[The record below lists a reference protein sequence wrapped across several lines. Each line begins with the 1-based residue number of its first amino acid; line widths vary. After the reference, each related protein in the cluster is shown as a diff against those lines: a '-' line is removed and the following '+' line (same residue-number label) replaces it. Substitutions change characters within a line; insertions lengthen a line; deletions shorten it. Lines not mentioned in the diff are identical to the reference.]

1 MKLNHMHVLGYM
13 LGAEEALFCCVGTR
27 WTQWLFFQ
35 FLGENS
41 VHMGWNQHIV
51 LWAWVAALCPIPHS
65 TLFCFINIKS
75 TGECKDV
82 CVWSVSALYL
92 SAEPLGI
99 QKPKFFSL
107 SCRVETDAIL
117 KREAVC
123 HSRSSQQFKE
133 KKKQMFCC
141 SADDLLFIIQQ
152 TVDIIYSWTNCA
164 NERSVDSIV
173 WIVDSK
179 PALLGALILAA

>member
-1 MKLNHMHVLGYM
+1 MWEPDGLSGCSFSFWGRIQYIWA
-13 LGAEEALFCCVGTR
+13 GISILFCE
-27 WTQWLFFQ
+27 L
-35 FLGENS
+35 ES
-41 VHMGWNQHIV
+41 QHSAPSPIV
-51 LWAWVAALCPIPHS
+51 LF
-65 TLFCFINIKS
+65 FCFINIKS
-75 TGECKDV
+75 TGECKEV

-99 QKPKFFSL
+99 QKPKLFSL

>member
-99 QKPKFFSL
+99 QKPKLFSL

-123 HSRSSQQFKE
+123 HSRSSQQFK
-133 KKKQMFCC
+133 KKKSKCSVALQMICC
-141 SADDLLFIIQQ
+141 LLYQLFAVLYTAGQIVQMKGQLIQ
-152 TVDIIYSWTNCA
+152 
-164 NERSVDSIV
+164 
-173 WIVDSK
+173 
-179 PALLGALILAA
+179 